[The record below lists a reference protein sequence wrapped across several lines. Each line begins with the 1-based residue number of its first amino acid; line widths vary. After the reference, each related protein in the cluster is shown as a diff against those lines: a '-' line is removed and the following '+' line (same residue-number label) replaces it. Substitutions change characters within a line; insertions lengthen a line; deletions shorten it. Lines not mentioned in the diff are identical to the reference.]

1 MERAKA
7 NVTSTPSP
15 TSVGEGWGEGRGEG
29 VLATN
34 LLSWSSRH
42 GRKHLPWQLDPTPY
56 RVWVSEIM
64 LQQTQ
69 VSTVIPYFERFM
81 RRFPDLGALADAAID
96 EVLHLWSGLGYYAR
110 ARNLHRAAQTIRDQH
125 GGEFP
130 VDIEAVTALPGIGRS
145 TAGAI
150 LSLALGQ
157 RHAILDGNVKRVLS
171 RYFLIEGRPSDKR
184 VENELWRL
192 AESAT
197 PPERSAEYTQ
207 AIMDLGATLCVR
219 SRPLCVACPL
229 QPECAAHRA
238 GRQHE
243 IPHPKARSSRKLRS
257 VWVVLACSEDGH
269 ILLEHRPPSGI
280 WGGLWGLPE
289 FPTCAVARHWCE
301 ERFQNPNTQAWPAIR
316 HSFTHFDLDLNP
328 LIVKVRERD
337 RAVRDDGEKLWY
349 HPTHPAKVGLPAPIK
364 EIIAACV
371 GRGA

>member
-1 MERAKA
+1 ME
-7 NVTSTPSP
+7 TSALPSAL
-15 TSVGEGWGEGRGEG
+15 
-29 VLATN
+29 LAWV
-34 LLSWSSRH
+34 SHH
-42 GRKHLPWQLDPTPY
+42 GRKHLPWQRDPTLY

-81 RRFPDLGALADAAID
+81 QRCPDLGSLAAADIN

-130 VDIEAVTALPGIGRS
+130 TDVEKVTALPGIGRS

-150 LSLALGQ
+150 LALALNQ

-171 RYFLIEGRPSDKR
+171 RYFLVEGSPSEAR
-184 VENELWRL
+184 VQNELWRL
-192 AESAT
+192 AEACT
-197 PPERSAEYTQ
+197 PQDRAADYTQ
-207 AIMDLGATLCVR
+207 AIMDLGATICVR
-219 SRPLCVACPL
+219 SRPLCLACPL
-229 QPECAAHRA
+229 EANCVAHRM

-243 IPHPKARSSRKLRS
+243 IPHAKARASRKLRS

-289 FPTCAVARHWCE
+289 FPTRAVARHWCQ
-301 ERFQNPNTQAWPAIR
+301 ERFQNPNTESWPAIR

-337 RAVRDDGEKLWY
+337 RAVRDDVEKLWY
-349 HPTHPAKVGLPAPIK
+349 HPAHPAKVGLPAPIK
-364 EIIAACV
+364 IIIDACV
-371 GRGA
+371 GRGV

>member
-1 MERAKA
+1 METETLSSA
-7 NVTSTPSP
+7 
-15 TSVGEGWGEGRGEG
+15 
-29 VLATN
+29 
-34 LLSWSSRH
+34 LLDWSSHH

-81 RRFPDLGALADAAID
+81 QRFPDLAALADAAID

-110 ARNLHRAAQTIRDQH
+110 ARNLHRAAQTIRDEH

-130 VDIEAVTALPGIGRS
+130 ADIEAVTALPGIGRS

-150 LSLALGQ
+150 LSLALDQ

-171 RYFLIEGRPSDKR
+171 RYFLIEGRPSEKR

-192 AESAT
+192 AESST
-197 PPERSAEYTQ
+197 PPDRAAEYTQ
-207 AIMDLGATLCVR
+207 AVMDLGATICVR

-229 QPECAAHRA
+229 QSGCAAHRA

-243 IPHPKARSSRKLRS
+243 IPHPKARASRKLRS
-257 VWVVLACSEDGH
+257 VWVVLACSEDGR
-269 ILLEHRPPSGI
+269 ILLEHRPPAGV

-289 FPTCAVARHWCE
+289 FKTRAVARDWCLQ
-301 ERFQNPNTQAWPAIR
+301 RFQNPDTKEWPTVR

-328 LIVKVRERD
+328 LIVRVRAKD
-337 RAVRDDGEKLWY
+337 LAVHDDGEKLWY
-349 HPTHPAKVGLPAPIK
+349 HPAQPAKVGLPAPIK
-364 EIIAACV
+364 TIIAACV
-371 GRGA
+371 GTTTG